1 MMRYPDWKPRLIA
14 YLETALRKPFKPGTH
29 DCALFAAGA
38 VNAMTG
44 TDLAADWRGR
54 YRTLKG
60 GLKRLQKAGFAD
72 HIALAASVLDDIPT
86 SFAGPG
92 DLAVINTP
100 DGRALGV
107 VQGEGIYLLTTDNRM
122 GLRPMAEAIRAFRV
136 A

>member
-1 MMRYPDWKPRLIA
+1 MARRPDWKIRLIT
-14 YLETALRKPFKPGTH
+14 YLGEAARKPFQPGQH

-38 VNAMTG
+38 VQAMTG
-44 TDLAADWRGR
+44 QDFAKRYRGR

-60 GLKRLQKAGFAD
+60 GLKALQKAGFAD
-72 HIALAASVLDDIPT
+72 HVALAASLLEEIPT

-92 DLAVINTP
+92 DLAVIDTP
-100 DGRALGV
+100 DGAALGV
-107 VQGEGIYLLTTDNRM
+107 VQGEGIYLLTMDDRM

>member
-1 MMRYPDWKPRLIA
+1 MARKPDWKIRLIT
-14 YLETALRKPFKPGTH
+14 YLGEAARKPFQPGKH

-38 VNAMTG
+38 VKAMTG
-44 TDLAADWRGR
+44 KDFARGYRGR

-60 GLKRLQKAGFAD
+60 GLKTLQKAGFAD
-72 HIALAASVLDDIPT
+72 HIALAASLLEDIPV

-92 DLAVINTP
+92 DLAVIATP
-100 DGRALGV
+100 DGPALGV
-107 VQGEGIYLLTTDNRM
+107 VQGEGIYLLTMDDRM